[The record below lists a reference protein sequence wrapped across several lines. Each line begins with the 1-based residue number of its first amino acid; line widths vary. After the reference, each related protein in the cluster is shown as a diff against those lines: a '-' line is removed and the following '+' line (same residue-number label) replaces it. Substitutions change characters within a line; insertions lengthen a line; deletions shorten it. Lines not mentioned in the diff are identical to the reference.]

1 MGWRVKPQTNKNKEK
16 NQVMTSTMQR
26 IKQGDVIASERVVVL
41 DYGVR
46 KVLCEEGIFEL
57 NSE

>member
-1 MGWRVKPQTNKNKEK
+1 
-16 NQVMTSTMQR
+16 MTSTMQR